1 MDNLTPKLRLLLTAA
16 MLAGVATVPSCGTSS
31 DTSGAGG
38 EGDTG
43 GSGGSGQGESGGAV
57 GSGGVIGKPGSGGAI
72 GTGGT
77 ASSGS
82 GGTTGSGGSGATG
95 SGDSSGTGG
104 SGDTGGSPGAG
115 GVTGTGGSGKGGQGG
130 AAGKGGSTG
139 TGGTSSS
146 GGTSGKG
153 GATGTGGIIGTGG
166 VIGTGGATGTGGVIG
181 TGGISGT
188 GGAVAADKV
197 FDPCRFHFGTIDSVA
212 KANPSMIPQIDF
224 FTPGWMGQKDTF
236 DMSYVCTEANAG
248 GALANKVPV
257 IVAYVAAFYVKR
269 HSGLC
274 DCNVTTCGNNNDL
287 CHYGAADITNNLT
300 SIVNVYKSYAQGFAS
315 CFGTTRPI
323 VFEMEPDFYQYT
335 YTGIE
340 TAPWTFAQAAQ
351 IMSQFV
357 AAMKTYLPNA
367 AFSMDIS
374 PWVGTNNNTGGD
386 GSDNGKNWYSYFDM
400 SQFTFIN
407 TSGGGTD
414 AATATI
420 RGDKMTWAGVNQ
432 VTGKPI
438 LADTGYGVGGS
449 PSGPDPAWD
458 NVTNINARIGNG
470 VIGISQYNAASN
482 WGSAISTNRSQ
493 LNTPRYCP

>member
-1 MDNLTPKLRLLLTAA
+1 MRSLVLSVILGLVV
-16 MLAGVATVPSCGTSS
+16 VACVGCGGTGSAEQ
-31 DTSGAGG
+31 DG
-38 EGDTG
+38 G
-43 GSGGSGQGESGGAV
+43 GSGGTGQTGGAG
-57 GSGGVIGKPGSGGAI
+57 GSGMTSGTGGQTQGTGGTTGAGGLTGTGGVIGAG
-72 GTGGT
+72 
-77 ASSGS
+77 
-82 GGTTGSGGSGATG
+82 GATG
-95 SGDSSGTGG
+95 
-104 SGDTGGSPGAG
+104 A
-115 GVTGTGGSGKGGQGG
+115 GGSGKGGQGG
-130 AAGKGGSTG
+130 AAGATGKGGATGSGGAGGTTSAGGQAGAGSGGSTATGGSPGTGGSTG
-139 TGGTSSS
+139 TGG
-146 GGTSGKG
+146 
-153 GATGTGGIIGTGG
+153 
-166 VIGTGGATGTGGVIG
+166 
-181 TGGISGT
+181 
-188 GGAVAADKV
+188 AVAANKV

-274 DCNVTTCGNNNDL
+274 DCNVTTCGTNNDL
-287 CHYGAADITNNLT
+287 CHYGAADITSNLT
-300 SIVNVYKSYAQGFAS
+300 NIVNVYKSYAQGFAG

-414 AATATI
+414 AATAKI

-438 LADTGYGVGGS
+438 LADTGYGVNGS
-449 PSGPDPAWD
+449 SSGPDPVWD
-458 NVTNINARIGNG
+458 SPTNINARIADG

-482 WGSAISTNRSQ
+482 WGTTISSTRSQ
-493 LNTPRYCP
+493 LNMPRNCP

>member
-1 MDNLTPKLRLLLTAA
+1 MPKLRLFLTSV
-16 MLAGVATVPSCGTSS
+16 MLAGVAIVPFPGCGTSSS

-38 EGDTG
+38 ESDTG
-43 GSGGSGQGESGGAV
+43 GSGGSGQGETGGV
-57 GSGGVIGKPGSGGAI
+57 LGSGGVAGKPGTGGAI
-72 GTGGT
+72 ATGGT
-77 ASSGS
+77 VSSGS
-82 GGTTGSGGSGATG
+82 GGTVGSGGSGATG
-95 SGDSSGTGG
+95 SGGSSGTGG
-104 SGDTGGSPGAG
+104 SGETGGSSGVG
-115 GVTGTGGSGKGGQGG
+115 GMMGTGGSGKGGQGG
-130 AAGKGGSTG
+130 GAGGAVGKGGSTG
-139 TGGTSSS
+139 TGGTTTTT

-153 GATGTGGIIGTGG
+153 GAIGTGG
-166 VIGTGGATGTGGVIG
+166 TTIG
-181 TGGISGT
+181 TGGITGT
-188 GGAVAADKV
+188 GGAMAADQM

-274 DCNVTTCGNNNDL
+274 DCNVTTCGANNDL

-300 SIVNVYKSYAQGFAS
+300 NIVNVYKSYAQGFAG

-340 TAPWTFAQAAQ
+340 TAPWTFAQAGQ

-357 AAMKTYLPNA
+357 AAVKTYLPNA

-458 NVTNINARIGNG
+458 NVTNINARIANG

-482 WGSAISTNRSQ
+482 WGSTISANRSQ
-493 LNTPRYCP
+493 LNIPRYCP

>member
-1 MDNLTPKLRLLLTAA
+1 
-16 MLAGVATVPSCGTSS
+16 MLAAPARRARG
-31 DTSGAGG
+31 
-38 EGDTG
+38 
-43 GSGGSGQGESGGAV
+43 GGAAAAT
-57 GSGGVIGKPGSGGAI
+57 GKG
-72 GTGGT
+72 
-77 ASSGS
+77 
-82 GGTTGSGGSGATG
+82 GATG
-95 SGDSSGTGG
+95 SGGVGGTT
-104 SGDTGGSPGAG
+104 SAG
-115 GVTGTGGSGKGGQGG
+115 GHAG
-130 AAGKGGSTG
+130 AGGSTG
-139 TGGTSSS
+139 TGG
-146 GGTSGKG
+146 
-153 GATGTGGIIGTGG
+153 
-166 VIGTGGATGTGGVIG
+166 
-181 TGGISGT
+181 
-188 GGAVAADKV
+188 AVAANKV

-212 KANPSMIPQIDF
+212 KANPSMIPQLDF

-274 DCNVTTCGNNNDL
+274 DCNVTTCGTNNDL
-287 CHYGAADITNNLT
+287 CHYGAADITSNLT
-300 SIVNVYKSYAQGFAS
+300 NIVNVYKSYAQGFAG

-374 PWVGTNNNTGGD
+374 PWVGTNNNTGSD

-414 AATATI
+414 AATAKI

-438 LADTGYGVGGS
+438 LADTGYGVNGS
-449 PSGPDPAWD
+449 SSGPDPVWD
-458 NVTNINARIGNG
+458 SPTNINARIADG

-482 WGSAISTNRSQ
+482 WGTTISSDRGQ
-493 LNTPRYCP
+493 LNMSRTCP

>member
-1 MDNLTPKLRLLLTAA
+1 M
-16 MLAGVATVPSCGTSS
+16 
-31 DTSGAGG
+31 
-38 EGDTG
+38 
-43 GSGGSGQGESGGAV
+43 
-57 GSGGVIGKPGSGGAI
+57 
-72 GTGGT
+72 
-77 ASSGS
+77 
-82 GGTTGSGGSGATG
+82 
-95 SGDSSGTGG
+95 
-104 SGDTGGSPGAG
+104 
-115 GVTGTGGSGKGGQGG
+115 
-130 AAGKGGSTG
+130 
-139 TGGTSSS
+139 
-146 GGTSGKG
+146 
-153 GATGTGGIIGTGG
+153 
-166 VIGTGGATGTGGVIG
+166 
-181 TGGISGT
+181 
-188 GGAVAADKV
+188 AADKV

-212 KANPSMIPQIDF
+212 KANPSMIPQLDF

-269 HSGLC
+269 HNGLC
-274 DCNVTTCGNNNDL
+274 DCNVTTCGTNNDL

-300 SIVNVYKSYAQGFAS
+300 NIVNVYKSYAQGFAS

-340 TAPWTFAQAAQ
+340 TAPWTFAQAGQ
-351 IMSQFV
+351 IMGQFV
-357 AAMKTYLPNA
+357 AAMKTSLPNA

-374 PWVGTNNNTGGD
+374 PWVGTNNNTGSD

-414 AATATI
+414 AATAKI

-438 LADTGYGVGGS
+438 LADTGYGVNGS
-449 PSGPDPAWD
+449 SSGPDPVWD
-458 NVTNINARIGNG
+458 SPTNINARIADG

-482 WGSAISTNRSQ
+482 WGTTISSNRVAAEHAALLSVSR
-493 LNTPRYCP
+493 LCGREPAGYSRGFDSRWRSTSSVRGSFG